1 MGLKVVLLALDGF
14 FIVFKFLKIL
24 YFCNMFT
31 NYNADEDFIKLYKSI
46 ATFFAY
52 YVILARKYAIFYEN
66 EEFLLEQL
74 RQKGLILVDD
84 ESFDRLTFYMKNY
97 FSEMRKRGTL
107 KIIERAGL
115 DESESFSES
124 GSLEENLN
132 GELLRLIDFDEC
144 DEFIFNLRKGNKIG
158 WNIANSSPLYKGTSN
173 MENLNKI
180 WSQLLDLDDYL
191 NFPLI
196 NSDYITS
203 VQDSIDDTFDESQS
217 FSESESSTFIDEDY
231 VIKIIPSS
239 NTNPI
244 GIGIDPTD
252 KSKANAYGIV
262 VNPSID
268 YEFEFRIK
276 TNKLLAGTFTENVID
291 TFAVGNEPDAIV
303 LSPDNSKLFVANYSD
318 GTIDVVDTSNDTIV
332 HTITLLGDSN
342 QPFDLCINNA
352 GTKLFVANRGNN
364 SVEVYNSLTYAYIV
378 GIGINAPQNICIS
391 PDDSTIYITQ
401 YYNNN
406 IVVVNTI
413 SYTPTHNISTGNQ
426 PWGICISPDGTKGY
440 VSIHGTNKVSV
451 FSTSTFLIITTIS
464 VDINPI
470 GICISPDGTKV
481 YAACSGD
488 NTISIIDALTNTFVS
503 TIPVGSVPHAIKISQ
518 DGTRLCVT
526 NSADATIKI
535 LDASTNVVLATVS
548 VGNYPYSLCI
558 NSLGTKVY
566 VANWLDN
573 TVTVISMSESA
584 DLATI
589 EVGINA
595 FDCSGNKENL
605 ESIVDFSTTTEFSD
619 SLSSLKQ
626 VGYYYSFRGIIY
638 SQSRFNA
645 FDNLEPYKMNVI
657 VHSGTSY
664 YRSKSYVPSGI
675 LVTNTVYWEP
685 ISQNELADLL
695 YPLHFDGNNLK
706 FTSGVRKIIPYVK
719 VTSNTSDLLIYLA
732 SIRLQPVATDYSTG
746 FIQIM
751 NWIDFWLT
759 INNQNYTEDQIKQL
773 LRDFLLPYDAQDFEF
788 NQPIL
793 K

>member
-1 MGLKVVLLALDGF
+1 
-14 FIVFKFLKIL
+14 
-24 YFCNMFT
+24 MFT
-31 NYNADEDFIKLYKSI
+31 NYNSDEDYIKLFKSI
-46 ATFFAY
+46 AQFFSF
-52 YVILARKYAIFYEN
+52 YVILSRKYSQFYLN
-66 EEFLLEQL
+66 EEFTLEFI
-74 RQKGLILVDD
+74 RQRDLIIADD
-84 ESFDRLTFYMKNY
+84 ETFENLTYLMKNY
-97 FSEMRKRGTL
+97 FNEIRRRGTNE
-107 KIIERAGL
+107 IIRKATES
-115 DESESFSES
+115 DESISYSDSDSFSIDDNE
-124 GSLEENLN
+124 LD
-132 GELLRLIDFDEC
+132 GELLRLIQFSICDF
-144 DEFIFNLRKGNKIG
+144 FVMNLRKQEKIG
-158 WNIANSSPLYKGTSN
+158 WNIGNSSPLFRGTSN
-173 MENLNKI
+173 MESLNKI
-180 WSQLLDLDDYL
+180 WRQLLNSIDYL
-191 NFPLI
+191 DFPLI
-196 NSDYITS
+196 NPTYIS
-203 VQDSIDDTFDESQS
+203 SIQDSLEDEFDESQS
-217 FSESESSTFIDEDY
+217 FSESYSSQFIDENY
-231 VIKIIPSS
+231 VIKITPLSD
-239 NTNPI
+239 TDPI

-252 KSKANAYGIV
+252 QSLANEYGIV

-291 TFAVGNEPDAIV
+291 TFAVGNEPDAVV

-318 GTIDVVDTSNDTIV
+318 GTIDVIDTSNDTII
-332 HTITLLGDSN
+332 HTINLSGDVN
-342 QPFDLCINNA
+342 QPFDLCMNNA

-364 SVEVYNSLTYAYIV
+364 SVEVYNPSTYAYIA

-503 TIPVGSVPHAIKISQ
+503 TIAVGSSPYAIKMSQ
-518 DGTRLCVT
+518 DGTRLLVT
-526 NSADATIKI
+526 NSGAATITI
-535 LDASTNVVLATVS
+535 LNIPTNAVLATIS

-558 NSLGTKVY
+558 NSTGTKVY
-566 VANWLDN
+566 VGNWLDN
-573 TVTVISMSESA
+573 TVTVIELSESE

-595 FDCSGNKENL
+595 FDCSGNQENL
-605 ESIVDFSTTTEFSD
+605 ENIIDFSITTEFSN

-626 VGYYYSFRGIIY
+626 ISYYYSFRGIIY

-645 FDNLEPYKMNVI
+645 FDNSEPYKMNII
-657 VHSGTSY
+657 VHSGTNY
-664 YRSKSYVPSGI
+664 YRSKSYVSSGI
-675 LVTNTVYWEP
+675 LITNIIYWEP
-685 ISQNELADLL
+685 LSQNELADLL
-695 YPLHFDGNNLK
+695 FPFHFDGNNLK
-706 FTSGVRKIIPYVK
+706 FTSGVRKIVPYIK
-719 VTSNTSDLLIYLA
+719 VTSNTTDLSIYLA
-732 SIRLQPVATDYSTG
+732 NIRLQPVATDYSSG

-759 INNQNYTEDQIKQL
+759 INNQNYTEVQIKQL
-773 LRDFLLPYDAQDFEF
+773 LREFLLPYDAQDFEF